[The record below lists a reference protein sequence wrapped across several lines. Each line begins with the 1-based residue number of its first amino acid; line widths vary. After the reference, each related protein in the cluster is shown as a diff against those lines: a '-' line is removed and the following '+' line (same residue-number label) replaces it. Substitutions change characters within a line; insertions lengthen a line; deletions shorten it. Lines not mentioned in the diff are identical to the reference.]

1 MPGINTSTSSYRFS
15 KHQNL
20 LIQGEL
26 CPNQHKSH
34 PTMSKYQEHFY
45 SPIPSTRKLST
56 LLLPIPAKYQSALR
70 RLERY
75 LNTTGKLQLGPNQI
89 PILKSLWIWS
99 KFQSSRHL
107 KHLLEEYSLMTEM
120 NFHLTLITI
129 TSYPDRCLLCYH
141 VKAICVQ
148 WKIYIYWP
156 R

>member
-1 MPGINTSTSSYRFS
+1 MKVSKMDCLYLWQEFGHSNSMILLSVLFKITLSYRFLITNFTRMSGINTSTSSYRFS

-75 LNTTGKLQLGPNQI
+75 LNTTGKLQLRPNQI
-89 PILKSLWIWS
+89 PILKSL
-99 KFQSSRHL
+99 
-107 KHLLEEYSLMTEM
+107 
-120 NFHLTLITI
+120 
-129 TSYPDRCLLCYH
+129 
-141 VKAICVQ
+141 
-148 WKIYIYWP
+148 
-156 R
+156 